1 MALKILHIATDVSGG
16 AGRAMLCIHRALL
29 NEGIDSVVLVRDNL
43 EELSSD
49 YICSMKLSSPEGFWY
64 ATRIGRFIRRILR
77 GLDIYISKRDFILT
91 QRKTIDRNVCFTLP
105 ISEYKV
111 HLHSLI
117 DWADIIHLHWIQ
129 DFIDFPTFFAN
140 VHKPIL
146 WTCHDLNPMMGGFHH
161 IRLRTQYIHQWGKI
175 EQACYDIKN
184 VALKKCKNLSAVALS
199 SEMHQMLKNH
209 EFFMSRNI
217 YDIANCVDT
226 DVFNL
231 KDKQHVRAKY
241 NIPINAY
248 ILLFANGNLNDTEKG
263 LQELIKALEILYDMD
278 FTLMCVGNGII
289 PKSNLSVIH
298 LPRVTNQHEMAEMY
312 QIADML
318 VMPSH
323 QEAFALT
330 PLEAMSCGKPVVITP
345 VSGAKDLMRDFAGEI
360 STDFTSDSLAN
371 AVRKAMDKKYND
383 QQIRNYIINNYH
395 PNIIGKKYI
404 DVYKKIIKDF

>member
-1 MALKILHIATDVSGG
+1 MSIKVLHIATDTTGG
-16 AGRAMLCIHRALL
+16 AGGAMLRLHQALL
-29 NEGIDSVVLVRDNL
+29 HNGLDSRVLNRDATTDILNCI
-43 EELSSD
+43 
-49 YICSMKLSSPEGFWY
+49 YMVKACPPHGFWY
-64 ATRIGRFIRRILR
+64 ATKIGRFIRRILSR
-77 GLDIYISKRDFILT
+77 LDIYISKRDFILT
-91 QRKTIDRNVCFTLP
+91 KRKAIDRNVCFTLP

-117 DWADIIHLHWIQ
+117 DWADVIHLHWIQ

-161 IRLRTQYIHQWGKI
+161 IRLRNKYLQYGKL
-175 EQACYDIKN
+175 EKACYDIKKGVLN
-184 VALKKCKNLSAVALS
+184 KCTNLSVVALS
-199 SEMHQMLKNH
+199 SDMLQLLSKH
-209 EFFMSRNI
+209 EFFFGRNI

-231 KDKQHVRAKY
+231 EEKQHVRAKY
-241 NIPINAY
+241 NIPINSY

-263 LQELIKALEILYDMD
+263 LIELVEALELLQDKS
-278 FTLMCVGNGII
+278 FTLMCVGDGII
-289 PKSNLSVIH
+289 PKSNLSIIH
-298 LPRVTNQHEMAEMY
+298 LPRVKDQSKMVEMY

-360 STDFTSDSLAN
+360 STDFTSESIAN
-371 AVRKAMDKKYND
+371 AVRKAMDKKYNE
-383 QQIRNYIINNYH
+383 QRIRNYIINNYH

-404 DVYKKIIKDF
+404 DVYKKIINDL